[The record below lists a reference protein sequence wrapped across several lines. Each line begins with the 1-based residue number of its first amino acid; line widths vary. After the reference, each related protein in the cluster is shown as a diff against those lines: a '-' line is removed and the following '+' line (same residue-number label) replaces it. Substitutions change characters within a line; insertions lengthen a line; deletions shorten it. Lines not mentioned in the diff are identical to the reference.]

1 MRKSCSVAQESEFG
15 EGSPPPFW
23 SIVIILSS
31 CLLNA
36 LKASGSCWIWVFLC
50 RCSVLVALQVSQ
62 AKRPGT
68 LPRGVGR
75 GLGCGTEELS
85 AQSQATSAYA
95 TIIVINVSKTQRYFQ
110 VDWKKNK
117 NYSFQFY
124 YENANCYRTLWPAV
138 FYFILFFSPGMDFY
152 TKARKDAYSYFECA
166 SWVKW
171 LIECCESKGL
181 HPASPAQVCGSLF
194 LPEGK
199 HSTADIF
206 W

>member
-1 MRKSCSVAQESEFG
+1 MRKGCSVAQESEFG

-110 VDWKKNK
+110 VDWKKIK
-117 NYSFQFY
+117 ITAFSFITKMPIATELFDLQ
-124 YENANCYRTLWPAV
+124 
-138 FYFILFFSPGMDFY
+138 YFILF
-152 TKARKDAYSYFECA
+152 YFFPLEWI
-166 SWVKW
+166 SIPRQEKM
-171 LIECCESKGL
+171 LIPILNVPVELNG
-181 HPASPAQVCGSLF
+181 
-194 LPEGK
+194 
-199 HSTADIF
+199 
-206 W
+206 